1 MSQILS
7 SSNKL
12 NREQIET
19 TVKNLAECR
28 HFTKIETIYE
38 GKPTYSEENISKMK
52 SLGID
57 LPKVTKFATNYI
69 IYKLSEPEEN
79 ESSRSLRKYY
89 KDAKIKNLND
99 RVDIII
105 VLDQDKFD
113 KQFIMA
119 CASFWPMIHNLIKKG
134 ETECRINICPNNLL
148 TTTIE
153 SNHLYILIFPVI
165 YKIFSLYKVYP
176 LIGSKRQKF
185 TFTRNYEVLEHF
197 ELYNHYKFPVIKDFD
212 PVTYIMGAEPGD
224 IIICQILLF
233 ETSPYFEYSIRE
245 VKETIKE
252 DSESDDEDY

>member
-89 KDAKIKNLND
+89 KNA
-99 RVDIII
+99 
-105 VLDQDKFD
+105 
-113 KQFIMA
+113 KQFQ
-119 CASFWPMIHNLIKKG
+119 P
-134 ETECRINICPNNLL
+134 RRRP
-148 TTTIE
+148 
-153 SNHLYILIFPVI
+153 
-165 YKIFSLYKVYP
+165 
-176 LIGSKRQKF
+176 
-185 TFTRNYEVLEHF
+185 
-197 ELYNHYKFPVIKDFD
+197 
-212 PVTYIMGAEPGD
+212 
-224 IIICQILLF
+224 
-233 ETSPYFEYSIRE
+233 
-245 VKETIKE
+245 
-252 DSESDDEDY
+252 